1 MHDLGIAVR
10 FGMGELMAEPLM
22 IVATEPGVGKS
33 VVALGLLDHLQRQG
47 ARACYFKPVR
57 LEMGPGHDAGFI
69 HRTLHL
75 PMAEEL
81 LTAVSS
87 AEVLCAI
94 RSGRYDDVLDRILES
109 YERLAKDHD
118 VVVCEGVDSVRAFP
132 ALESDINVDIAKTIS
147 APVVLVCNGIDR
159 SADVI
164 AENALLASGA
174 LQERGAEILGVI
186 VNQVDPTQ
194 QTELA
199 DALRRSLQQS
209 HISLFGVL
217 GRLPALGNPRLSDVV
232 RELGASII
240 AGQDHLETWVTSV
253 LVAAMSLEHALRY
266 LKNGSLVITPGD
278 REEILLAAAAAY
290 ASDGTPRPSGIVLT
304 GGFEPRPMVMALV
317 QNLSH
322 GKMPILQVTEPTY
335 ETAVRVHAIEP
346 ALEEHQTD
354 KVEFIRAEFDEHLE
368 LDPLS
373 FKREGTARV
382 ETPRRWLWHLRE
394 KAQDSPQ
401 TIVLPESEVDRILQ
415 ATEVIRRQRL
425 AKVILLGEDAVVR
438 KSAERLGV
446 VFDADVSIVDPV
458 TDSRFEEYVHT
469 LFELRKNK
477 GLSELAARDLM
488 RDRTYFGTMMVH
500 TGRAHGMVS
509 GATTTTEATVRPALQ
524 FVKTRPG
531 FKSVSSVF
539 FMCLPDRVLVYGD
552 CAVIPN
558 PTVEQLAEIAL
569 SSADT
574 ARAFGI
580 EPRVAMLSYSTGASG
595 KGQDVDFVRE
605 ATALVRQ
612 RNPELMVEGPIQ
624 YDAAIDP
631 GVARTKLPNS
641 SVAGRATVFVFPDL
655 NTGNNTY
662 KAVQRSANAIAIG
675 PVLQG
680 LNKPVNDLS
689 RGATVTDIVNT
700 VMFTAIQAQHG

>member
-1 MHDLGIAVR
+1 MPQ
-10 FGMGELMAEPLM
+10 PLM
-22 IVATEPGVGKS
+22 IVATERGVGKS

-57 LEMGPGHDAGFI
+57 LGDGLGHDAGFI
-69 HRTLHL
+69 HSALRLAI
-75 PMAEEL
+75 PQAQ

-87 AEVLCAI
+87 SEVLCAI
-94 RSGRYDDVLDRILES
+94 RAGRYDEIMDRILEA

-118 VVVCEGVDSVRAFP
+118 VVVCEGVDSVHALP
-132 ALESDINVDIAKTIS
+132 TLESDINVDIAKNINAPLILVSS
-147 APVVLVCNGIDR
+147 A
-159 SADVI
+159 ADHTTEEAAQNV
-164 AENALLASGA
+164 LLACSA
-174 LQERGAEILGVI
+174 LTERGAEMLGVV
-186 VNQVDPTQ
+186 VNQVAPERQ
-194 QTELA
+194 VEFA
-199 DALRRSLQQS
+199 DSLRRALSDKKLT
-209 HISLFGVL
+209 LFGVL
-217 GRLPALGNPRLSDVV
+217 ARLPALANPRLSDIA
-232 RELGASII
+232 RALGAEVI
-240 AGQDHLETWVTSV
+240 AGQDYLETWVTGA
-253 LVAAMSLEHALRY
+253 LVAAMSLEHALGY
-266 LKNGSLVITPGD
+266 LRNGSLVITPGD

-290 ASDGTPRPSGIVLT
+290 ASDGTPRPSGVLLT
-304 GGFEPRPMVMALV
+304 GGFEPRPKVMALV
-317 QNLSH
+317 QNLSR
-322 GKMPILQVTEPTY
+322 GKMPILQVKEPTY
-335 ETAVRVHAIEP
+335 DTALRVHAVEP
-346 ALEEHQTD
+346 VLSEHQAD
-354 KVEFIRAEFDEHLE
+354 KVEVIRSAVDEYLE
-368 LDPLS
+368 LDQLS
-373 FKREGTARV
+373 FKRDGSASV
-382 ETPRRWLWHLRE
+382 ETPRRWLRHLRD
-394 KAQDSPQ
+394 KAQGNPQ
-401 TIVLPESEVDRILQ
+401 TIVLPESEVDRVLQ
-415 ATEVIRRQRL
+415 ATEAVRRQKL
-425 AKVILLGEDAVVR
+425 ANIILLGEEGAVR
-438 KSAERLGV
+438 KSAERLGLE
-446 VFDADVSIVDPV
+446 FDSNVTIVDPA
-458 TDSRFEEYVHT
+458 TDSRFEEYVQT
-469 LFELRKNK
+469 LVELRKDK
-477 GLSELAARDLM
+477 GLSEPAARDLM
-488 RDRTYFGTMMVH
+488 RDRTYFGTMMVYK
-500 TGRAHGMVS
+500 GRAHGMVS

-569 SSADT
+569 SSAET

-605 ATALVRQ
+605 ATALVKQ

-631 GVARTKLPNS
+631 GVARTKLPS
-641 SVAGRATVFVFPDL
+641 SPVAGRATVFVFPDL